1 MEIRKVD
8 ENLKSVFEKYGNQ
21 VDFSKIVEVLP
32 KESNDYIT
40 DVLDTIQDMKE
51 KTLHKKS

>member
-21 VDFSKIVEVLP
+21 VDFQKVYDVLP
-32 KESNDYIT
+32 KESSSYIM
-40 DVLDTIQDMKE
+40 DIKDTIQDMKE
-51 KTLHKKS
+51 KE